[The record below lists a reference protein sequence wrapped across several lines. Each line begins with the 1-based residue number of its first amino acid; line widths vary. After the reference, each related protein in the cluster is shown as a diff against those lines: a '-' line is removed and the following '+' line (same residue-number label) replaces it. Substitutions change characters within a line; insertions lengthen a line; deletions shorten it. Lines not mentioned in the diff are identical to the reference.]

1 MGSSGAERGPLRARA
16 WLVVCVLAIGACS
29 KSTPAAL
36 DAAPEPRVVSLT
48 PSTTEAVFALGAG
61 DRMVG
66 RSRFCN
72 YPERAKALP
81 QVGGYVDPNYEAIL
95 GLRPSLVVGARGPG
109 GAAVEQKLQGYGVA
123 TFFPRTESFA
133 EIESMLTGL
142 GALLHRESAAAEAV
156 AKIRTQTEAV
166 EKAVANLPKRKVLLV
181 FGIEPVVVA
190 GPGGFPDEMVRHA
203 GGVNVVAG
211 GPAYPTI
218 GIERVLALDPD
229 VVLNASMA
237 ETRGTERIRSDTP
250 GWRDLRAVKE
260 GHVVPITDE
269 TVLRPGPRLGEGLR
283 TIARAVHPEAT
294 LP

>member
-1 MGSSGAERGPLRARA
+1 MCAVAS
-16 WLVVCVLAIGACS
+16 GACS
-29 KSTPAAL
+29 KPKPTAGV
-36 DAAPEPRVVSLT
+36 DAATEPRVVSLT

-72 YPERAKALP
+72 YPEVAKSLP

-133 EIESMLTGL
+133 EIEAMLTGL
-142 GALLHRESAAAEAV
+142 GALLHRESAATETVGRIHA
-156 AKIRTQTEAV
+156 QTEAV
-166 EKAVANLPKRKVLLV
+166 EKAVGGLPKRKVLLV
-181 FGIEPVVVA
+181 FGLEPVVVA
-190 GPGGFPDEMVRHA
+190 GPGGFPDEMLRHA
-203 GGVNVVAG
+203 GGVNVVAD

-237 ETRGTERIRSDTP
+237 EARGTERIRSDSP

-260 GHVVPITDE
+260 GHVVAITDE
-269 TVLRPGPRLGEGLR
+269 AVLRPGPRLGDGLR

-294 LP
+294 IP

>member
-1 MGSSGAERGPLRARA
+1 MGSSGASR
-16 WLVVCVLAIGACS
+16 LVLAVCVLVASACS
-29 KSTPAAL
+29 KPKSTAGAEAA
-36 DAAPEPRVVSLT
+36 AEPRVVSLT

-72 YPERAKALP
+72 YPESAKSLP

-142 GALLHRESAAAEAV
+142 GALLHREGAATEVV
-156 AKIRTQTEAV
+156 AKLHAQTEAV
-166 EKAVANLPKRKVLLV
+166 EKAVASLPKRKVLLV
-181 FGIEPVVVA
+181 FGLEPVVVA

-203 GGVNVVAG
+203 GGVNVVAD

-237 ETRGTERIRSDTP
+237 ETRGTERIQRDSP

-260 GHVVPITDE
+260 GHVVPVTDE
-269 TVLRPGPRLGEGLR
+269 AVLRPGPRLGDGLR

-294 LP
+294 IP

>member
-1 MGSSGAERGPLRARA
+1 MGSSGASRLLLA
-16 WLVVCVLAIGACS
+16 VCVLVASACS
-29 KSTPAAL
+29 KPKPTAGG
-36 DAAPEPRVVSLT
+36 DAAVEPRVVSLT

-72 YPERAKALP
+72 YPEVAQSLP

-133 EIESMLTGL
+133 EIEAMLTGL
-142 GALLHRESAAAEAV
+142 GALLHREGAATETVGRIHA
-156 AKIRTQTEAV
+156 QTEAV
-166 EKAVANLPKRKVLLV
+166 EKAVGSLPKRKVLLV
-181 FGIEPVVVA
+181 FGLEPVVVA
-190 GPGGFPDEMVRHA
+190 GPGGFPDEMLRHA
-203 GGVNVVAG
+203 GGVNVVTD

-237 ETRGTERIRSDTP
+237 EARGTERIRSDSP

-269 TVLRPGPRLGEGLR
+269 AVLRPGPRLGDGLR

-294 LP
+294 IP